1 MAGRL
6 LEILTELHDHGVD
19 FVIAGGVAGVL
30 HGSSRV
36 TFDLDI
42 VPSLAPDSWRAAVDL
57 LWALGARPR
66 IPEPLERIRDVEHVR
81 RWRVEKNML
90 ALNLRTPDGTAEV
103 DLLVA
108 ESDGFEPLRQRAVEV
123 TIDER
128 TFSVASI
135 DDLIEMKQRS
145 ARPQDR
151 LDITDLRNIQTRLQ
165 TRLDRP
171 ARTSA
176 GAAVNR
182 RNRCSSRPST
192 TPDELLKVEGS
203 VLGIDI
209 GWSETSRTSAV
220 CRLSWDDRHI
230 LWKTDRFRAT
240 TPERHTIS
248 RVAGENALLAVAID
262 GPLRQTFDSIGR
274 YRSAERLLSRGVIRK
289 RIGKPGQSSSPNGRK
304 LNAEANKTAEF
315 VRRRCRVSR
324 ARHAVRIDEFA
335 IVEAFPTTF
344 LGAMIED
351 PPPAHRHKRSDAY
364 FAHLAERQSFDRL
377 AQRLLSGHT
386 WIRDP
391 GDLRNHDDRAAF
403 VCALTALAVAA
414 GEFTAVGDERDG
426 WIILPPRW
434 AFADWAWTA
443 ANETARDE
451 QRKQRS
457 ESRGRLLSFPDNQP
471 PSVL

>member
-1 MAGRL
+1 MTGGFLRVL
-6 LEILTELHDHGVD
+6 NELHDRSVD
-19 FVIAGGVAGVL
+19 FVIVGGVAAAL
-30 HGSSRV
+30 HGGSRI

-57 LWALGARPR
+57 LWSLGARPR
-66 IPEPLERIRDVEHVR
+66 IPESLDRIRDVEQVR
-81 RWRVEKNML
+81 RWRSEKNML
-90 ALNLRTPDGTAEV
+90 ALNFRSPDGAAEV

-123 TIDER
+123 TVDER

-145 ARPQDR
+145 GRPQDR
-151 LDITDLRNIQTRLQ
+151 LDIMELRNIQTRL
-165 TRLDRP
+165 DRSVT
-171 ARTSA
+171 TSA
-176 GAAVNR
+176 RAAVDRHSR
-182 RNRCSSRPST
+182 RSSRPSAT
-192 TPDELLKVEGS
+192 RDELPNIEGS

-240 TPERHTIS
+240 ASERQTIS
-248 RVAGENALLAVAID
+248 HVAGENALLAVAID
-262 GPLRQTFDSIGR
+262 GPLRQRFDLIGH
-274 YRSAERLLSRGVIRK
+274 YRSAERLLSCGVLPK

-315 VRRRCRVSR
+315 VRRLCRVSR

-344 LGAMIED
+344 LGAMLED
-351 PPPAHRHKRSDAY
+351 PPAHRHKRSDAY
-364 FAHLAERQSFDRL
+364 FAHLAERRSFDRL
-377 AQRLLSGHT
+377 AQRLLDGRT

-403 VCALTALAVAA
+403 VCALTALSVAA
-414 GEFTAVGDERDG
+414 GEFTAVGDDRDG
-426 WIILPPRW
+426 WIILPPQW

-443 ANETARDE
+443 ASETARHE
-451 QRKQRS
+451 QLRPS
-457 ESRGRLLSFPDNQP
+457 ESPGKLLSFPEKHP
-471 PSVL
+471 KFGR